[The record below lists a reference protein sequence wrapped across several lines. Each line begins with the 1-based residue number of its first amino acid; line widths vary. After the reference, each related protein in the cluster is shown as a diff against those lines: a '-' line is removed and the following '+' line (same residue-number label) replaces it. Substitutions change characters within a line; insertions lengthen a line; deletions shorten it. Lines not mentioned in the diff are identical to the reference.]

1 LMQLASVTFN
11 GEKKKADFI
20 IPASYF
26 QQKEKAP
33 KQEEKAV
40 IVETIT
46 VENPVIQT
54 PKIEIAAPT
63 LGANPLSISGLRKL
77 KEIQQANEKLQSE
90 RQNIFLEEPF
100 TESDML
106 LYWTKYK
113 DRLDAKGFKIISS
126 IMGMSEPKL
135 EGTTIHFE
143 VPNESSKIDLES
155 EFPELLGYLK
165 GHLKNHTITI
175 KVVVNETIQVKRAFT
190 PEEKYRQMIEKNP
203 ALELLRKTF
212 DLEI

>member
-1 LMQLASVTFN
+1 MLDAACLRYFQRR
-11 GEKKKADFI
+11 KKKADFI
-20 IPASYF
+20 IPAAFF
-26 QQKEKAP
+26 QPRENTP
-33 KQEEKAV
+33 KTDKLTAAEGNTPIPEASA
-40 IVETIT
+40 
-46 VENPVIQT
+46 
-54 PKIEIAAPT
+54 PKIEIATPENAV
-63 LGANPLSISGLRKL
+63 NPLSLAGLRKL
-77 KEIQQANEKLQSE
+77 KELQLANEKLRSE

-126 IMGMSEPKL
+126 IMGLSDPKL

-155 EFPELLGYLK
+155 EFPDLLGYLK
-165 GHLKNHTITI
+165 GHLKNHRITI
-175 KVVVNETIQVKRAFT
+175 QVSVNETIQVKKAFT
-190 PEEKYRQMIEKNP
+190 PEEKYRQMVEKNP